1 MEINVVKRAVIP
13 KQPGSQYTDQQR
25 RAVIADYAATGNISK
40 TAKTNNLPRTTVTGW
55 VRSDWGK
62 EMAVEIRHSDEQAS
76 DTNLTKLNGNT
87 MGTDI
92 SVDKGSKY
100 TNQQRREAVI
110 EYGIHGNMTKVAEV
124 TGIPDATLSNWKRH
138 TDWWDTMLGEVRNEI
153 NDRILPQNLKIAE
166 KANERILDSLRN
178 GDEKLVWDKA
188 KNDYVIKRVKPTG
201 KDASVMGGIAQDK
214 ARVQMNLPTSITDNR
229 STEEAIKALAK
240 VFTDLSDKHKAEQ
253 LNEKQ
258 ASAIPGEY
266 KKIEEDQEK

>member
-1 MEINVVKRAVIP
+1 MNTQIP

-25 RAVIADYAATGNISK
+25 RAVIADYVATGNISK
-40 TAKTNNLPRTTVTGW
+40 TAANHNLPRTTVTGW
-55 VRSDWGK
+55 VQSEWGK
-62 EMAVEIRHSDEQAS
+62 DLTVKIRHSDEQAPATILS
-76 DTNLTKLNGNT
+76 KPNGNT
-87 MGTDI
+87 IGTDI

-138 TDWWDTMLGEVRNEI
+138 TDWWDMMLGEVRNEI
-153 NDRILPQNLKIAE
+153 SDRILPQNLQIAE
-166 KANERILDSLRN
+166 RANERVLDSLEN
-178 GDEKLVWDKA
+178 GDEKLIWDKT
-188 KNDYVIKRVKPTG
+188 KGEHVITRVKPTG

-240 VFTDLSDKHKAEQ
+240 VFTDLSDKHKADQ
-253 LNEKQ
+253 LKEKQ
-258 ASAIPGEY
+258 VSAIPGEY
-266 KKIEEDQEK
+266 KKIEKDQEK